1 MSNTTPEL
9 LASFDASVREYLC
22 PFMKSQVACTPV
34 VPLAVFADEGARR
47 YLTGSAWHLYGG
59 DISAS

>member
-1 MSNTTPEL
+1 
-9 LASFDASVREYLC
+9 
-22 PFMKSQVACTPV
+22 MKSQVACTPV
-34 VPLAVFADEGARR
+34 VPLAVFADEGAGR